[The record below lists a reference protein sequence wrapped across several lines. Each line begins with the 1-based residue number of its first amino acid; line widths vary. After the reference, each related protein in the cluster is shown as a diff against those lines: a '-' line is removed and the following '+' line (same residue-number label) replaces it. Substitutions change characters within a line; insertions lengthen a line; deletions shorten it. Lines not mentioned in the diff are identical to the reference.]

1 MNNLVSTMAPAF
13 SLLVISSI
21 FIACPKAQA
30 QGGIYVDTKSLPVVK
45 PYTAPR
51 RIDIVDEGPIIND
64 KRRPQAGPNML
75 RINIPA
81 VPQGQATITDV
92 NLPALPNGGGNGGGG
107 SVVIDTNQLPQS
119 GFESNMGSLERRNN
133 LPGTRMGVMQ
143 NKSVTGQMKPSA
155 NGAQRPLRIRPNPT
169 STASASSPPV
179 TLKYKDP
186 GTANGGVQSSS
197 RTKVTGEVTSRT
209 KPVKHSL
216 LKGGR

>member
-1 MNNLVSTMAPAF
+1 MNNLVSTMAFATPVLVLAF
-13 SLLVISSI
+13 
-21 FIACPKAQA
+21 ACPQAQA

-81 VPQGQATITDV
+81 MPQGQGTVTDV
-92 NLPALPNGGGNGGGG
+92 NLPAQSNGGGNGGGG
-107 SVVIDTNQLPQS
+107 SVTIDTNQLPQS
-119 GFESNMGSLERRNN
+119 GFESNMGSLGRRNN
-133 LPGTRMGVMQ
+133 LPGTKMGVMQ
-143 NKSVTGQMKPSA
+143 NKSVTGHLKPPA
-155 NGAQRPLRIRPNPT
+155 NGVRKPLRIRPNPND
-169 STASASSPPV
+169 SVSPV

-186 GTANGGVQSSS
+186 GTGTGGVQSSAH
-197 RTKVTGEVTSRT
+197 TKVSGEVRS

>member
-1 MNNLVSTMAPAF
+1 MNNLVSTMAFATP
-13 SLLVISSI
+13 LLVLA
-21 FIACPKAQA
+21 FACPQAQA
-30 QGGIYVDTKSLPVVK
+30 QGGIYVDTSKLEKVK
-45 PYTAPR
+45 PFQGR
-51 RIDIVDEGPIIND
+51 RKIYVLDETPEIIDHRRPKEGPNL
-64 KRRPQAGPNML
+64 L

-81 VPQGQATITDV
+81 VPQGQGTVTDV
-92 NLPALPNGGGNGGGG
+92 NLPSLSNGGGNGGGG

-133 LPGTRMGVMQ
+133 LPGTKMGVMQ
-143 NKSVTGQMKPSA
+143 NKSVTGHMKPPA
-155 NGAQRPLRIRPNPT
+155 NGDQRPLRIRPNPT
-169 STASASSPPV
+169 STASASSMPV

-186 GTANGGVQSSS
+186 GSANGGAESSS